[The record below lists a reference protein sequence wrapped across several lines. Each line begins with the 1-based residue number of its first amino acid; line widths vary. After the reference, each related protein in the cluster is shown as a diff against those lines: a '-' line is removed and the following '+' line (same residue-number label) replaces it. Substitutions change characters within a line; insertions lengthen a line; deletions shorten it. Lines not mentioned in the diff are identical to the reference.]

1 MVTTASYSHVLA
13 DADVRERAHPVEDE
27 RPPRPK
33 GRALAL
39 ADADVEFGLVGKSWL
54 ADAAAFGEKQK

>member
-13 DADVRERAHPVEDE
+13 DADARERAHPVEDE

-39 ADADVEFGLVGKSWL
+39 ADAEVEFGLVGKS
-54 ADAAAFGEKQK
+54 